1 MPYASAYTNQNA
13 FDPSLL
19 MGGDG
24 VNKPRRTFQ
33 PPRPTVADLLAQ
45 QQAQQ
50 AAEQSANFHE
60 QQQGTPQQVQP
71 LPSVDAPVNAEM
83 VGPTPPP
90 GRGQQ
95 RYGTGMLGGPNVDEQ
110 GIAHIGVASP
120 AGRSPLGRKLDEYRA
135 RSEASP
141 DSKVTETGWG
151 YEEAPPSLHGP
162 SRLKKALEGFL
173 TMGAMAGANGPAEGA
188 AGRFLGGGIAGGAVG
203 AAKPRLVQK
212 FQRDTELGQLR
223 DDIGAD
229 QSIEMKNAQIADEAS
244 KPELNSLRIQN
255 TLNEALLRERDR
267 QADNT
272 RADRLATATEG
283 SATERARH
291 NKVMENKQPAGAQ
304 TVDYTVNGKTFKVS
318 PNTAARLEQDKLTAG
333 TKPNPAREAET
344 EAELEGEAA
353 VDHLSKRHTAE
364 QEATRLRGE
373 RAKLVNA
380 VKSNDI
386 YPNSNLVGDKW
397 ELEKRKQMD
406 VLDRQISD
414 AEGEAKYRQKEADDA
429 YTRQRKAKA
438 KAGSAGSTAAS
449 ATHSVRK
456 TFNLGAW
463 KADHPN
469 ATPAEVDAKRTQ
481 YNGYTIK
488 E

>member
-1 MPYASAYTNQNA
+1 MPYASAYNPTT
-13 FDPSLL
+13 FDPMN
-19 MGGDG
+19 MGTDG
-24 VNKPRRTFQ
+24 VNSRRTVQ
-33 PPRPTVADLLAQ
+33 PPRPRPTVVDLLAQ

-50 AAEQSANFHE
+50 EAEQSANFNA

-71 LPSVDAPVNAEM
+71 LPPVGDPTTVGAPAVELA
-83 VGPTPPP
+83 PPP
-90 GRGQQ
+90 GQGQQ
-95 RYGTGMLGGPNVDEQ
+95 RYGTGTLGGPNVDDR

-151 YEEAPPSLHGP
+151 YEEAPPSPHGP

-173 TMGAMAGANGPAEGA
+173 TMGAMAGANGPTEGA
-188 AGRFLGGGIAGGAVG
+188 AGRFLGGGIAGGATG
-203 AAKPRLVQK
+203 AVKSSLMQK

-223 DDIGAD
+223 DDIGGD

-267 QADNT
+267 EADNT

-291 NKVMENKQPAGAQ
+291 NKVMENKPSGSGPKEHVIHGQIWRPDSEGVYRVVPGSPAADPSPTAIAQ
-304 TVDYTVNGKTFKVS
+304 GEKA
-318 PNTAARLEQDKLTAG
+318 AARTAKSNQAKALFQKGSEYWNQAQARRKEADAIQNATNPNG
-333 TKPNPAREAET
+333 TKKAFFSDAELAKIKALTREAEGLEAKT
-344 EAELEGEAA
+344 REVQLKGDGLAAEAESEPEVPSPATPA
-353 VDHLSKRHTAE
+353 V
-364 QEATRLRGE
+364 G
-373 RAKLVNA
+373 
-380 VKSNDI
+380 
-386 YPNSNLVGDKW
+386 
-397 ELEKRKQMD
+397 
-406 VLDRQISD
+406 
-414 AEGEAKYRQKEADDA
+414 
-429 YTRQRKAKA
+429 
-438 KAGSAGSTAAS
+438 
-449 ATHSVRK
+449 K
-456 TFNLGAW
+456 TFNLKAW

-469 ATPAEVDAKRTQ
+469 ATPTEIEAKRKQ
-481 YNGYTIK
+481 YSTYRIT